1 MKEEERQADSENFQV
16 LPGLPHTHRAARI
29 DCIRHFGPIWPQF
42 QNSNGKN
49 WLKSIICR
57 LMRYARVWPGTQIR
71 HWKSLSSRKI
81 YWWRWKCRLIGT
93 IFIWV
98 NRTDQFD
105 VDKIWLTNRK
115 NINFTG
121 WSFEKNLLSSLEWWE
136 SPKMG
141 HFHNFFFKKIGA
153 EFYTWGSL
161 HTMVDDVSSYLQSYL
176 HLNGFSSVWCYFFP
190 LQYVIPII
198 FWFLNQHKFVVINGS
213 ILHRK
218 TNTDDNSTLLCLKKK
233 KRIKVL

>member
-176 HLNGFSSVWCYFFP
+176 HLNGFSSV
-190 LQYVIPII
+190 
-198 FWFLNQHKFVVINGS
+198 
-213 ILHRK
+213 
-218 TNTDDNSTLLCLKKK
+218 
-233 KRIKVL
+233 

>member
-81 YWWRWKCRLIGT
+81 YWWLWKCRLIGT

-98 NRTDQFD
+98 NRTTN
-105 VDKIWLTNRK
+105 LTSIKYDLPIER
-115 NINFTG
+115 ILI
-121 WSFEKNLLSSLEWWE
+121 SLDDLLRR
-136 SPKMG
+136 
-141 HFHNFFFKKIGA
+141 
-153 EFYTWGSL
+153 TC
-161 HTMVDDVSSYLQSYL
+161 YL
-176 HLNGFSSVWCYFFP
+176 HWNDGKARKWGTSTIFS
-190 LQYVIPII
+190 
-198 FWFLNQHKFVVINGS
+198 
-213 ILHRK
+213 
-218 TNTDDNSTLLCLKKK
+218 LKK
-233 KRIKVL
+233 